1 MFQRDRECHFWMT
14 LSTVNDKRKESLQ
27 EATSRSPNYIPA
39 PARGRHRN
47 GRAQRLAKHTYPGG
61 NVNFSRLRGHAG
73 LPFRLR
79 LLLLCRSAI
88 PNGPPHLKQKSR
100 CCTEGDVRSFSSQNA
115 VSQQVSGLLPPYVL
129 GTPYKLGSPRPPQSS
144 SPQHAVPGFSLS
156 HKARFPYTPL
166 I

>member
-1 MFQRDRECHFWMT
+1 M
-14 LSTVNDKRKESLQ
+14 
-27 EATSRSPNYIPA
+27 SPKYIPA

-47 GRAQRLAKHTYPGG
+47 RRAQRLAQHTSSDR
-61 NVNFSRLRGHAG
+61 NVNFPRLRGHAG

-79 LLLLCRSAI
+79 FLLLCRSAI

-144 SPQHAVPGFSLS
+144 SPQHAVQGFPLT
-156 HKARFPYTPL
+156 HNGGFPYTPS